1 MSDVSL
7 PEPAA
12 AIATAHVW
20 KPATNG
26 HENSRLLASAAFSAD
41 QLQSMKFPPVK
52 FVVPGY
58 IVEGVTLVAGK
69 PKIGKS
75 WLVMHAAIAVA
86 RGGYTLGNI
95 QCIEGDVLYCALEDN
110 PRRLQRRMKKL
121 FKSDPWPS
129 RLSFVCD
136 MPRLKDGGVQLI
148 REWIECH
155 PEARLIAI
163 DTLVKVRDPRAVQD
177 SSYEADYASVAQLKS
192 LADEKGVAIVLVH
205 HVRKMAADDPLD
217 TVSGTTGLTA
227 AVDSVL
233 VLTRDGS
240 GTTLH
245 GRGRDIEEIED
256 AVEFDREACLWRVTG
271 KAVEVR
277 RTDERTAIIGILR
290 GADGPLAPREVADL
304 SGQSYDAVRAMLTR
318 MHKANEIRK
327 AGRGQYE
334 CDPNTPCHNGHNVT
348 NHQDQEEEDS
358 CHCDS

>member
-1 MSDVSL
+1 
-7 PEPAA
+7 
-12 AIATAHVW
+12 
-20 KPATNG
+20 
-26 HENSRLLASAAFSAD
+26 
-41 QLQSMKFPPVK
+41 
-52 FVVPGY
+52 
-58 IVEGVTLVAGK
+58 
-69 PKIGKS
+69 
-75 WLVMHAAIAVA
+75 
-86 RGGYTLGNI
+86 
-95 QCIEGDVLYCALEDN
+95 
-110 PRRLQRRMKKL
+110 
-121 FKSDPWPS
+121 
-129 RLSFVCD
+129 

-290 GADGPLAPREVADL
+290 GADGPLAPAKSPICPGSHTTL
-304 SGQSYDAVRAMLTR
+304 CGL
-318 MHKANEIRK
+318 
-327 AGRGQYE
+327 
-334 CDPNTPCHNGHNVT
+334 C
-348 NHQDQEEEDS
+348 
-358 CHCDS
+358 